1 MASNFDESREARGN
15 GRSTDGGMASYVR
28 AARTEGAA
36 IDGGRS
42 VPDLLHQLLVD
53 VAMLFRKE
61 LALAA
66 SEIRSSVDDAKT
78 GVGSMITG
86 GAVLY
91 AGFTFLLGAAMF
103 GLSTVL
109 PLWLSALIIGAI
121 AVVIGLIMVQ
131 VGKRKLEPT
140 SFTPDRAMDSL
151 RKDKDAIRRQ
161 VQ

>member
-1 MASNFDESREARGN
+1 MASNFDESRDARSN
-15 GRSTDGGMASYVR
+15 GDTPAGGFASYAR
-28 AARTEGAA
+28 AGRPGAA
-36 IDGGRS
+36 AERS

-66 SEIRSSVDDAKT
+66 SEIRSSVDDAKR
-78 GVGSMITG
+78 GAGSLVTG

-103 GLSTVL
+103 GLATVMA
-109 PLWLSALIIGAI
+109 LWLSALIIGGVT
-121 AVVIGLIMVQ
+121 VVIGLIMVQ

-140 SFTPDRAMDSL
+140 TFAPDRTMESL

-161 VQ
+161 MQ

>member
-1 MASNFDESREARGN
+1 MASNFDESRDARSN
-15 GRSTDGGMASYVR
+15 GGDTPAAGFASYAR
-28 AARTEGAA
+28 AERSGATE
-36 IDGGRS
+36 RS

-66 SEIRSSVDDAKT
+66 SEIRSSVDDAKR
-78 GVGSMITG
+78 GAGSLVTG

-103 GLSTVL
+103 GLATVMS
-109 PLWLSALIIGAI
+109 LWLSALIIGAVT
-121 AVVIGLIMVQ
+121 VVIGLIMVQ

-140 SFTPDRAMDSL
+140 SFAPDRTMESL
-151 RKDKDAIRRQ
+151 RKDKRAIRRQ
-161 VQ
+161 MQ